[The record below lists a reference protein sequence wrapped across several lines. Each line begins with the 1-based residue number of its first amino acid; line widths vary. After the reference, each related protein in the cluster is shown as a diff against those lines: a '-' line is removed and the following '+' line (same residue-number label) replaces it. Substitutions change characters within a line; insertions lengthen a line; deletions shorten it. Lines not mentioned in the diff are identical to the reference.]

1 MRKWMMAMLFAT
13 ITGQASAQ
21 ELKMRDVFKQMPD
34 SIMPYLSQNNRLD
47 FIDFLDSGMAAVVRN
62 ELGGS
67 SEMTTLA
74 DDSLTIEMSE
84 ALTTDLLLLP
94 LAEPQDSMTQV
105 VVMVETFLV
114 DSIYGES
121 HISYFTPAW
130 QRLVS
135 EPVLGEAEKQRI
147 KGHIVQNILK
157 KDEEVLNK
165 R

>member
-84 ALTTDLLLLP
+84 ALTTDMLLLP

-130 QRLVS
+130 QPLSS

>member
-1 MRKWMMAMLFAT
+1 MMAMLFAT
-13 ITGQASAQ
+13 ITGQVSAQ

-74 DDSLTIEMSE
+74 DDSLSIEMSE
-84 ALTTDLLLLP
+84 ALKTDLLLLA
-94 LAEPQDSMTQV
+94 LAEPQDSMTHV

-130 QRLVS
+130 QLLPS
-135 EPVLGEAEKQRI
+135 EPALGEAEKQRI
-147 KGHIVQNILK
+147 KSHVLQNILK

>member
-130 QRLVS
+130 QPLSS
-135 EPVLGEAEKQRI
+135 EPALGEAEKQRI

>member
-1 MRKWMMAMLFAT
+1 MAMVFASM
-13 ITGQASAQ
+13 IGEVSAQ
-21 ELKMRDVFKQMPD
+21 TLKIRDVFRQMPD

-74 DDSLTIEMSE
+74 DDSLSIEMSE
-84 ALTTDLLLLP
+84 ALKTDLLLLP

-114 DSIYGES
+114 DSIYGDS
-121 HISYFTPAW
+121 HVSYFTPAW
-130 QRLVS
+130 QLLPS
-135 EPVLGEAEKQRI
+135 EPILGEAEKQRI
-147 KGHIVQNILK
+147 KGHVLQNILK

>member
-1 MRKWMMAMLFAT
+1 MMAMLFAT

-121 HISYFTPAW
+121 HIIYFTPAW
-130 QRLVS
+130 QRLSS